1 MNALCMN
8 PILRD
13 FSFPTAGQ
21 KFLNGQTI
29 TWQHRILIFSYIWR
43 KSVRNGH
50 TVSGINKS
58 NGPIWEKNSGKFKGP
73 QVGLKLKRHTE
84 ILRMS
89 NMFVWRGH
97 AIVFN
102 SLVVTGSLGVCL
114 DLKKYEQLIAI
125 IIIIIMKI
133 IIIIIVIIDAM
144 KRNNFNRNQRMV
156 SPCFWRPREKQYKYN
171 FSTLT
176 LQPCLC
182 LYRPKEMTLTSGNPS
197 VISHTDETSAPNGRV
212 CIF

>member
-1 MNALCMN
+1 
-8 PILRD
+8 
-13 FSFPTAGQ
+13 
-21 KFLNGQTI
+21 
-29 TWQHRILIFSYIWR
+29 
-43 KSVRNGH
+43 
-50 TVSGINKS
+50 
-58 NGPIWEKNSGKFKGP
+58 
-73 QVGLKLKRHTE
+73 
-84 ILRMS
+84 MS
-89 NMFVWRGH
+89 NVFVWRGH

-156 SPCFWRPREKQYKYN
+156 SPCFGRPREKQYKYN
-171 FSTLT
+171 FFTLT
-176 LQPCLC
+176 LRPCLC
-182 LYRPKEMTLTSGNPS
+182 LWRPKEMTLTSGNPP
-197 VISHTDETSAPNGRV
+197 VINHTDETSAPNGRV